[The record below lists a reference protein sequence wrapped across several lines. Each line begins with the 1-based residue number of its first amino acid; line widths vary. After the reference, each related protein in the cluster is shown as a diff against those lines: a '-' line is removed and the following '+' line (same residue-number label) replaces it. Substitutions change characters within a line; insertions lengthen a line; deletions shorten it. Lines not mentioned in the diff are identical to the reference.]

1 MGFVVRVNVVWVVDG
16 WDFVNW
22 YMFVFIWV
30 IVRCVYIV
38 ISFKMVLMDWRNVF
52 WILYFFD
59 K

>member
-38 ISFKMVLMDWRNVF
+38 ISFKMVLMNWMKCIVN
-52 WILYFFD
+52 LNGL

>member
-38 ISFKMVLMDWRNVF
+38 ISFKMVLMDWRNV
-52 WILYFFD
+52 LLN
-59 K
+59 